1 MKNEK
6 TKNKELLEEAVK
18 QNSNKKQVEDK
29 TFSIFKISELG
40 YVVTGKTPSKDNPED
55 WGDLMPFVTPSDYKN
70 YRKYAIG
77 SERMLSQQ
85 GVTRLSSKVLPPK
98 SVLVTCIGSD
108 MGKVVMNNCE
118 VITNQQINSI
128 IPFNNIVDNN
138 FLYYSLVNLYDTLR
152 VYGGDGSAVPIL
164 NKSDFEN
171 IEIDIPPLPEQ
182 RAIAAV
188 LSSLDD
194 KIDLLHRQNKTLE
207 AMAETLFRQW
217 FIEPCKN
224 GLPEGW
230 EKGKLGDYVDC
241 INGVSYKG
249 SDLNTSDCA
258 LVTLKN
264 FDPNGGFRL
273 DGFKCYTGKYK
284 EEQIVWN
291 GDLAVAHT
299 DITQDASIIGNPIYI
314 IDDPKYKTL
323 VISMDLVKV
332 NPKHTWLSK
341 EFLYLLMKTSDFKEH
356 CLGLS
361 NGSTVLHLSRRA
373 VPSYAF
379 KMPPRVVIEEF
390 TKIVKG
396 IFSKMNKNIVQIRNL
411 EKLRD
416 LLLPKL
422 ISGEIRVRYE

>member
-1 MKNEK
+1 MKNNM
-6 TKNKELLEEAVK
+6 TKNQELLKNQTNHPADRERGDKGLKGWREYSLEQFAILVK
-18 QNSNKKQVEDK
+18 DIYKPNGKDDQKYIGLEHIEQETLRLNSVGNSTDVISNKFLFQANDILFGKLRPYFRKVIKPKFSGICSTDIWVLRAKEGFSQEFLFYFIANWDFVDIASSGEGGTRMPRADWDFLCK
-29 TFSIFKISELG
+29 TRWL
-40 YVVTGKTPSKDNPED
+40 
-55 WGDLMPFVTPSDYKN
+55 L
-70 YRKYAIG
+70 
-77 SERMLSQQ
+77 
-85 GVTRLSSKVLPPK
+85 
-98 SVLVTCIGSD
+98 
-108 MGKVVMNNCE
+108 
-118 VITNQQINSI
+118 
-128 IPFNNIVDNN
+128 
-138 FLYYSLVNLYDTLR
+138 
-152 VYGGDGSAVPIL
+152 
-164 NKSDFEN
+164 
-171 IEIDIPPLPEQ
+171 PPLPEQ
-182 RAIAAV
+182 KAIAAV

-217 FIEPCKN
+217 FVEPCKN

-230 EKGKLGDYVDC
+230 EEKRLGDYVDC

-284 EEQIVWN
+284 EEQIVCN

-332 NPKHTWLSK
+332 NPKHSWLSK

-373 VPSYAF
+373 VPSYVF

-390 TKIVKG
+390 TKIVKS
-396 IFSKMNKNIVQIRNL
+396 IFSKMNKNIGQIRTL

-422 ISGEIRVRYE
+422 MSGEVRVEYNGD